1 VLPAID
7 NLPQMMTKVLLV
19 DDDEIVLDYLGLFV
33 AAAGYDVIKATNG
46 EAALASMRQNFAQIA
61 MLDIAMPGMNGLEL
75 CRAIRRRTYSGY
87 VYIVLHSSRH
97 ADDDIVEGLD
107 AGADDYLRKGTSKAR
122 IISRLNTARRILSC
136 EHALE
141 IPHAQGA

>member
-1 VLPAID
+1 VLAAID
-7 NLPQMMTKVLLV
+7 NLAPMMTKVLLV

-46 EAALASMRQNFAQIA
+46 EAALASMQQNFAQIA
-61 MLDIAMPGMNGLEL
+61 MLDIAMPGMDGLEL
-75 CRAIRRRTYSGY
+75 CRAIRRRTYTGY

-97 ADDDIVEGLD
+97 EDNDIVEGLD

-136 EHALE
+136 EYALR